1 MSTVCVGFKKYLW
14 IEWRLFLF
22 FFSYYYYFFYL
33 QIFPLFYGKTLPEEN
48 AHWLDITVWRSCTE
62 LFCVFVWV
70 RGQLFPCGWSTLLCS
85 TAEGPAVGAVVLVL
99 LPAALIHGSES
110 SDAPVVV
117 VAVIVT
123 WIIWS
128 RWMSRIR
135 VLRRSRDAWVSR
147 CWPKRRSFC
156 SMHFCWEQI

>member
-1 MSTVCVGFKKYLW
+1 MCVGFKKYLW

-22 FFSYYYYFFYL
+22 FFFKFSHYFF
-33 QIFPLFYGKTLPEEN
+33 GKTLPEEN
-48 AHWLDITVWRSCTE
+48 AHRLDITVCGD
-62 LFCVFVWV
+62 LVFVWV
-70 RGQLFPCGWSTLLCS
+70 RSQLFPCGWSTLLCS
-85 TAEGPAVGAVVLVL
+85 TAEGPVVGAVVLVL
-99 LPAALIHGSES
+99 LSAALIHGSES

-135 VLRRSRDAWVSR
+135 VLRRSRDAWVSC
-147 CWPKRRSFC
+147 CWPRRRSFC
-156 SMHFCWEQI
+156 SMHFCWAQN